1 LHNGANM
8 RAFRHLTVL
17 VISLCATLAG
27 ASDDTPRRDNTYL
40 FGSTV
45 RAPGPV
51 TGDFCAAAGKVIIDQ
66 SISGDAV
73 LAGGTITLSAP
84 VGDDL
89 RAASGSLT
97 VSADIGGE
105 LVAAGGQITIGPN
118 VRIKGPV
125 RIAGR
130 DVDLSGTVAS
140 AVHIYA
146 QSVRLSGDFQGDVE
160 LAAENIEI
168 APNSTIAG
176 NLRYASGAAPK
187 LDPSVKIG
195 GTVSI
200 WHEFD
205 RDKND
210 VPRPHLWLGGGLMM
224 LLGLIALGVLLLT
237 VSPGFTRAA
246 GVTLRKAPGKS
257 LLLGMGVLL
266 AVPPLVILLMIT
278 VIGIPIALMVI
289 AAYPMVLAA
298 GYLVAVI
305 GLGDHLLG
313 KLKADKGERMGWRIG
328 FVSLAVVLFA
338 LVAWVPVAGVLVILA
353 ALLLGIGASVLEA
366 YRRHSRPPV
375 VTGT

>member
-1 LHNGANM
+1 MH
-8 RAFRHLTVL
+8 AFRHLAVL
-17 VISLCATLAG
+17 GTLCATLASP
-27 ASDDTPRRDNTYL
+27 SDDMSRRENAYL

-51 TGDFCAAAGKVIIDQ
+51 TGDFYAAAGKVIIDQ

-125 RIAGR
+125 RIAAS

-140 AVHIYA
+140 GVHVYA

-168 APNSTIAG
+168 APNATITG

-187 LDPSVKIG
+187 LDPSIKIG

-205 RDKND
+205 RDKSEAA
-210 VPRPHLWLGGGLMM
+210 PPHLWLGGGLMM
-224 LLGLIALGVLLLT
+224 ILGLIALGVLLLT
-237 VSPGFTRAA
+237 VLPGFTRAA
-246 GVTLRKAPGKS
+246 GMTLRNAPGKS
-257 LLLGMGVLL
+257 LLLGTGVLL
-266 AVPPLVILLMIT
+266 AVPPLIVLLLLT
-278 VIGIPIALMVI
+278 VIGIPIAIMVI
-289 AAYPMVLAA
+289 AAYPIVLAA

-328 FVSLAVVLFA
+328 FLSLAVVLFA

-375 VTGT
+375 ATGT